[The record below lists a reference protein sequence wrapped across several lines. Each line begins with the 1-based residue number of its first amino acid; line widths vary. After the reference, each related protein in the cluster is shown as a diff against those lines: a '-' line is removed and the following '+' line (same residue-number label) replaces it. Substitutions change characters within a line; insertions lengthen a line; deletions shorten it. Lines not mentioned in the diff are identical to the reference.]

1 MSSAIAEYT
10 AAIAAGRDLTAEE
23 AKGCADAVFAGAGTE
38 LDQVVGLLQALAE
51 KGEAAAEVTGFA
63 RAILERATPAP
74 DGVRGRGVDLA
85 GTGGSGL
92 ARFNVS
98 TAAAFTV
105 AAAGTPVVKH
115 GNRGSRQPNGSFD
128 FLDALGIDYSMATE
142 AMERC
147 FADTGLAFFF
157 ARAWHP
163 AMAAVAPARQQV
175 ARRTIFNLAA
185 PLCNPAQPPYQ
196 FMGAS
201 SVAAAELL
209 IEVLADLGR
218 RRAVVVCG
226 APGIDDLSIA
236 GPTEVFTLDAGSV
249 RRETV
254 SPEQFGIDP
263 VPYDALPAGSGEQ
276 NALLFT
282 DLIAAGA
289 EPSPLTELVCLNAGA
304 ALFCAE
310 AADGIAAGCGAVRA
324 ALADGGVA
332 RKVAQYREHG

>member
-1 MSSAIAEYT
+1 MSSQVAQYTSAVAE
-10 AAIAAGRDLTAEE
+10 GNDLTADE
-23 AKGCADAVFAGAGTE
+23 ARACADAVFAGAATE
-38 LDQVVGLLQALAE
+38 LDQVVALLRALAD

-74 DGVRGRGVDLA
+74 EGIRGRGVDLA

-128 FLDALGIDYSMATE
+128 FLDALGIDYSMEAA

-147 FADTGLAFFF
+147 FAETRLAFFF

-163 AMAAVAPARQQV
+163 AMGAVAPARQQV

-218 RRAVVVCG
+218 RRALVVCG

-236 GPTEVFTLDAGSV
+236 GPTEVFTLDAGTV

-254 SPEQFGIDP
+254 SPQQFGIDP
-263 VPYDALPAGSGEQ
+263 VGYDALPAGSGEE
-276 NALLFT
+276 NAALFT
-282 DLIAAGA
+282 ELVAAGA
-289 EPSPLTELVCLNAGA
+289 EPTPLVDLICLNAGA
-304 ALFCAE
+304 ALYCAE
-310 AADGIAAGCGAVRA
+310 AADSIAGGLA
-324 ALADGGVA
+324 AARSAFAAGGVA
-332 RKVAQYREHG
+332 RQLARYRECR

>member
-1 MSSAIAEYT
+1 MSSRIAQYT
-10 AAIAAGRDLTAEE
+10 STVAAGNDLTADE
-23 AKGCADAVFAGAGTE
+23 ARACADAVFADAATE
-38 LDQVVGLLQALAE
+38 LDQVVALLQALAE
-51 KGEAAAEVTGFA
+51 KGEAASEVTGFA

-128 FLDALGIDYSMATE
+128 FLDALGIDYAMAPE
-142 AMERC
+142 AMARC
-147 FADTGLAFFF
+147 FAETGLAFFF

-218 RRAVVVCG
+218 RRALVVCG
-226 APGIDDLSIA
+226 APGIDDLGA
-236 GPTEVFTLDAGSV
+236 GDVQQHGVFFVAVGAAAQVVGDQCAERIDVAATGHQVHEAV
-249 RRETV
+249 
-254 SPEQFGIDP
+254 QFGK
-263 VPYDALPAGSGEQ
+263 ALVAGH
-276 NALLFT
+276 LLFAGARHHGPHPVEEHAQRH
-282 DLIAAGA
+282 LWVPERRASEHAAGGALQAA
-289 EPSPLTELVCLNAGA
+289 EQWCS
-304 ALFCAE
+304 
-310 AADGIAAGCGAVRA
+310 ICGHAYS
-324 ALADGGVA
+324 LLS
-332 RKVAQYREHG
+332 

>member
-1 MSSAIAEYT
+1 MSSRIAQYT
-10 AAIAAGRDLTAEE
+10 SAVAAGKDLTADE
-23 AKGCADAVFAGAGTE
+23 ARACADAVFAAAATE
-38 LDQVVGLLQALAE
+38 LDQVVALLRALAE
-51 KGEAAAEVTGFA
+51 KGEAAGEVTGFA

-74 DGVRGRGVDLA
+74 AGVRGRGVDLA

-128 FLDALGIDYSMATE
+128 FLDALGISYDMAPE

-147 FADTGLAFFF
+147 FAETRLAFFF

-218 RRAVVVCG
+218 RRALVVCG

-236 GPTEVFTLDAGSV
+236 GPTEVFTLDAGAV

-254 SPEQFGIDP
+254 SPEQFGIAP
-263 VPYDALPAGSGEQ
+263 VSYGALPAGSGEE
-276 NALLFT
+276 NAALFT
-282 DLIAAGA
+282 GLIAAAA
-289 EPSPLTELVCLNAGA
+289 EPSPLIDLVCLNAGA
-304 ALFCAE
+304 ALYCAE
-310 AADGIAAGCGAVRA
+310 AADSIATGFAAARGAF
-324 ALADGGVA
+324 ADGGVA
-332 RKVAQYREHG
+332 RHMARYRECR

>member
-1 MSSAIAEYT
+1 MSSDIAHYT
-10 AAIAAGRDLTAEE
+10 STVAAGRDLTADE
-23 AKGCADAVFAGAGTE
+23 ARACADAVFAGAGTE
-38 LDQVVGLLQALAE
+38 VEQVVALLRALAE

-74 DGVRGRGVDLA
+74 EGIHGRGVDLA

-92 ARFNVS
+92 ERFNVS

-128 FLDALGIDYSMATE
+128 FLDALGISFDMAPE
-142 AMERC
+142 AMARC

-218 RRAVVVCG
+218 RRALVVCG

-236 GPTEVFTLDAGSV
+236 GPTEVFTLDAGEV

-254 SPEQFGIDP
+254 SPDQFGIAP
-263 VPYDALPAGSGEQ
+263 VSYDALPAGSGEE
-276 NALLFT
+276 NAGVFT
-282 DLIAAGA
+282 EIIAAGA
-289 EPSPLTELVCLNAGA
+289 KPTPLLDLICLNAGA
-304 ALFCAE
+304 ALYCAE
-310 AADGIAAGCGAVRA
+310 AADSIASGYA
-324 ALADGGVA
+324 AARSAFVGGGVA
-332 RKVAQYREHG
+332 RQLARYRECR

>member
-1 MSSAIAEYT
+1 MSSQVAQYT
-10 AAIAAGRDLTAEE
+10 AAVAEGNDLTADE
-23 AKGCADAVFAGAGTE
+23 ARACADAVFSGAATE
-38 LDQVVGLLQALAE
+38 LDQVVALLRALAE

-74 DGVRGRGVDLA
+74 EGIRGRGVDLA

-105 AAAGTPVVKH
+105 AAAGTAVVKH

-128 FLDALGIDYSMATE
+128 FLDALSIDYSMEAA

-147 FADTGLAFFF
+147 FAETRLAFFF

-163 AMAAVAPARQQV
+163 AMGAVAPARQQV

-218 RRAVVVCG
+218 RRALVVCG

-236 GPTEVFTLDAGSV
+236 GPTEVFTLDGGAV

-254 SPEQFGIDP
+254 SPEEFGIEP
-263 VPYDALPAGSGEQ
+263 VAYDALPAGSGEE
-276 NALLFT
+276 NAALFT
-282 DLIAAGA
+282 ELVAAGA
-289 EPSPLTELVCLNAGA
+289 EPTPLVDLICLNAGA
-304 ALFCAE
+304 ALYCAE
-310 AADGIAAGCGAVRA
+310 AADSIAGGYAAARSAFAG
-324 ALADGGVA
+324 GGVA
-332 RKVAQYREHG
+332 RQLARYRECR